1 MQALCFL
8 KLYIVSRVY
17 YLYIKFLLMSI
28 SEIDLYDILSEKL
41 GREQAKALT
50 EYVELKAE
58 KHLNDKTSVFATKKY
73 LANAKVDIIKWV
85 FGFFTVLISAVIG
98 LYFK

>member
-1 MQALCFL
+1 MT
-8 KLYIVSRVY
+8 
-17 YLYIKFLLMSI
+17 I

-41 GREQAKALT
+41 GKEQAKALT

-58 KHLNDKTSVFATKKY
+58 KHLNDKTLVFATKEDF
-73 LANAKVDIIKWV
+73 ANAKVDIIRWV
-85 FGFFTVLISAVIG
+85 FGFFTVLILAVIG

>member
-1 MQALCFL
+1 
-8 KLYIVSRVY
+8 
-17 YLYIKFLLMSI
+17 MSI

-41 GREQAKALT
+41 GREQAKALA

-58 KHLNDKTSVFATKKY
+58 KHLNDKTRVFATKED
-73 LANAKVDIIKWV
+73 LANAKVDIIRRV
-85 FGFFTVLISAVIG
+85 FGFFTVLILAVIG